1 MNGVKFWNTNLKSDS
16 FEDFQLVTILDPSFL
31 RLRFTINFVV
41 ERTRERIFRI
51 LRIVSKTMVE
61 SMLSSVSE
69 IPSPDEFVSIP
80 TPPRRTRFRRKL
92 RARYAPTIALLRH
105 KRYFYWGATRW
116 FDRRYFMGPG
126 ILSSRIFHDDPR
138 SRENRNWEKMD
149 EIVPTNLP
157 SLNRYDLETGAF
169 LSVIASL

>member
-41 ERTRERIFRI
+41 ERTRERIFRL

-116 FDRRYFMGPG
+116 FDRRYFIGP
-126 ILSSRIFHDDPR
+126 
-138 SRENRNWEKMD
+138 RN
-149 EIVPTNLP
+149 
-157 SLNRYDLETGAF
+157 SF
-169 LSVIASL
+169 LSHFSRRLAVSWKQKLGEDGRDRSNKSAFP

>member
-31 RLRFTINFVV
+31 RLRFTTNFFV
-41 ERTRERIFRI
+41 ERTREKIFRL

-80 TPPRRTRFRRKL
+80 TPPQEDSLPTEITRAL
-92 RARYAPTIALLRH
+92 RADNRIIAAQAIFLLRGDTLI
-105 KRYFYWGATRW
+105 RSA
-116 FDRRYFMGPG
+116 
-126 ILSSRIFHDDPR
+126 IFHRPPEFFPLAFFTTTRGLVKTEIGRRWTR
-138 SRENRNWEKMD
+138 SFQQ
-149 EIVPTNLP
+149 ICLP
-157 SLNRYDLETGAF
+157 LIGTISKPE
-169 LSVIASL
+169 LSYP